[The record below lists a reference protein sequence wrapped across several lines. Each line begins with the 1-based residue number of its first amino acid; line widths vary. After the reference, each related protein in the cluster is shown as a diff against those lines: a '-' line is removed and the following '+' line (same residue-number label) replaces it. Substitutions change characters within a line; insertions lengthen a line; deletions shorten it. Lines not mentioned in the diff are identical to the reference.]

1 MNRWRLHLLGVE
13 QLTEVA
19 GRSVAPPDIFWPL
32 IGSLLAAPG
41 GSASRAWIANELW
54 PEAPDDAAAKHRL
67 GTALWR
73 IGSRFAPLRH
83 LLRVDQDRILLCPD
97 ARFWIDALAFERRA
111 RRALARP
118 EELDC
123 ARARRRLARALA
135 LYRGDLLASRH
146 NDGLLLERERL
157 RALFIDASFVLASG
171 EARLGNWQQARVIA
185 ERLCQVE
192 PLREDAQRLL
202 IEAHAACG
210 NRAVAIRQYRALER
224 LLEAELAVAPM
235 PETVRLHQ
243 RIAAAHGAASVSDAA
258 TAMRRSPVPAPLL
271 PAPAFRASLVAARD
285 QISALIAQLDTVA

>member
-1 MNRWRLHLLGVE
+1 MNRWRLQLLGVE

-41 GSASRAWIANELW
+41 WSAPRAWIANELW
-54 PEAPDDAAAKHRL
+54 PEAADDAAAKHRL

-73 IGSRFAPLRH
+73 IGSRLEALRR
-83 LLRVDQDRILLCPD
+83 LLRADQDRIMLCSD
-97 ARFWIDALAFERRA
+97 ARFWVDALAFEWRA

-123 ARARRRLARALA
+123 PRARARLARALA
-135 LYRGDLLASRH
+135 LYRGDLLVTRN
-146 NDGLLLERERL
+146 NDGILLERERL
-157 RALFIDASFVLASG
+157 RALFIDASFVLASR
-171 EARLGNWQQARVIA
+171 EARRGNWQQARVIA

-210 NRAVAIRQYRALER
+210 NRAMAIRQYRALER
-224 LLEAELAVAPM
+224 LLAEELAVSPM

-243 RIAAAHGAASVSDAA
+243 RIAAEREVAH
-258 TAMRRSPVPAPLL
+258 RERPLPVTRPPN

-285 QISALIAQLDTVA
+285 QISALIAQLDTVD